1 VNKESCMKQ
10 KGAAMLKKMDKMV
23 VSRMNATDYKKLKK
37 EAQKNRMPVSVMIR
51 LIVCKHLESLA
62 A

>member
-1 VNKESCMKQ
+1 MKQ